1 MKRALL
7 SVTDKTGIV
16 DFARGLSALGVEILS
31 TGGTKRVLDAGG
43 IETVALEA
51 YTGMPEML
59 DGRVKTLHPKVHAG
73 LLARR
78 DLPEHMNT
86 MAGQGWGTID
96 ILAVNLY
103 DFAGARSRSES
114 TEAEIIEAIDIG
126 GPTLLRAAAK
136 NYAAVIPIVDPRDYE
151 AILASLGKNDD
162 VPLETRRDLAAKV
175 FEHTAAYD
183 RAISTFM
190 HEPPTA
196 FSTRSNVDPGR
207 SHEGA
212 SGPDVQNASEQAA
225 EAVVAPAFDET
236 IVKSLTKLMSLRY
249 GENPHQGAAFYR
261 ELDASPWGLAAA
273 SVSQGKVLSYNNLLD
288 LDAAFGL
295 ALDLGPGTVV
305 FIKHNNPC
313 GVAKSEHL
321 ADAIAEARAC
331 DSVSAFGSVVALFGQ
346 VDGRAAQVLTD
357 GFVEACIAPEY
368 TPEALEVL
376 GRKKNLRV
384 VTLALGAWRS
394 RRSVEVRTI
403 RGGFLLQEAD
413 DFSSTAHADAVA
425 STGQHPELAAAR
437 VVTARAPSKEEL
449 AGLSFAWMVAK
460 HVRSNA
466 IVFARQGRTVAVG
479 AGQMSRID
487 SVKLCRLK
495 AASPLEGTVAASDA
509 FFPFRDGLDV
519 LAEAGATAVIQPGGS
534 VRDEEVVKAAD
545 EHGVAMLFT
554 GTRHFRH

>member
-1 MKRALL
+1 MNQPSTPSIKRALL

-16 DFARGLSALGVEILS
+16 DFARGLAALGIEILS
-31 TGGTKRVLDAGG
+31 TGGTRRALEAGG
-43 IETVALEA
+43 IETVALEV

-73 LLARR
+73 ILARR
-78 DLPEHMNT
+78 DSPEHMDT
-86 MAGQGWGTID
+86 MDSQGWGTID
-96 ILAVNLY
+96 LLAVNLY
-103 DFAGARSRSES
+103 DFGGARSRSES
-114 TEAEIIEAIDIG
+114 TEGEIIEAIDIG

-136 NYAAVIPIVDPRDYE
+136 NYAGVIPIVDPRDYE
-151 AILASLGKNDD
+151 AILASLASDRD
-162 VPLETRRDLAAKV
+162 IAFETRRALAAKV
-175 FEHTAAYD
+175 FAHTAAYD
-183 RAISTFM
+183 SAISAFM
-190 HEPPTA
+190 HA
-196 FSTRSNVDPGR
+196 
-207 SHEGA
+207 
-212 SGPDVQNASEQAA
+212 
-225 EAVVAPAFDET
+225 APATPVGAGVVPEGLSAPGPSSGFDDR
-236 IVKSLTKLMSLRY
+236 IVRSLTKVMNLRY
-249 GENPHQGAAFYR
+249 GENPHQGAALYR
-261 ELDASPWGLAAA
+261 DADASPWGLTAAT
-273 SVSQGKVLSYNNLLD
+273 VLQGKVLSYNNLLD

-313 GVAKSEHL
+313 GVAKRARLEE
-321 ADAIAEARAC
+321 AVAQARAC
-331 DSVSAFGSVVALFGQ
+331 DAVSAFGSVVALFGT
-346 VDGRAAQVLTD
+346 VDGPTAMALTD

-368 TPEALEVL
+368 TPEALALL

-384 VTLALGAWRS
+384 VTLESKAWCS
-394 RRSVEVRTI
+394 RRSIEVRTL

-413 DFSSTAHADAVA
+413 TTAATNSREEAGPA
-425 STGQHPELAAAR
+425 QHPEFVAAR
-437 VVTARAPSKEEL
+437 VVTARAPSQEEL
-449 AGLSFAWMVAK
+449 DGLSFAWMVAK

-466 IVFARQGRTVAVG
+466 IVFARQAQTVAVG

-495 AASPLEGTVAASDA
+495 AASPLLGTVAASDA

-534 VRDEEVVKAAD
+534 VRDEEVVNAAN